1 MNEYQGLENTELYEN
16 LFHYKERRSNL
27 RFFTVLLLV
36 VAFLLSIVG
45 MWRARFGGVE
55 VSGSSMENTFS
66 NGDFLLMRRYFEG
79 DELEYGSV
87 IVVYIGDYDEVKA
100 YNAEQ
105 RMKNP
110 NWVDTTIII
119 KRLIAKEGD
128 TVRCKNGVVEVR
140 YAGTSQYVKLNEDY
154 ARYINA
160 QDYDFQTEYVV
171 GEGEIF
177 FLGDNRNVSMDS
189 RYNEGYSHLKGL
201 YKQSDIY
208 GVVPEWAIEHKDVLE
223 NIFFWRNKLE
233 RNGWA
238 GK

>member
-1 MNEYQGLENTELYEN
+1 MNEEKGLESTELYEN
-16 LFHYKERRSNL
+16 LFHYREHRSNL

-36 VAFLLSIVG
+36 FAFLLAIVG
-45 MWRARFGGVE
+45 TWRARFGGVE

-87 IVVYIGDYDEVKA
+87 IVVDIEHYEEVQA
-100 YNAEQ
+100 YNREQ

-110 NWVDTTIII
+110 NWVDTKIII

-140 YAGTSQYVKLNEDY
+140 YAGTSEYVKLDEDY
-154 ARYINA
+154 ARYTNA
-160 QDYDFQTEYVV
+160 QDYDFKTEYVV

-189 RYNEGYSHLKGL
+189 RYNEGYSHLNGL

-233 RNGWA
+233 KSKTAGW
-238 GK
+238 